1 MVKIKSAYH
10 WLSPTLFGNYL
21 CNGYDTVVAFCEG
34 YLTKW
39 VAAASVSCNKIAWVH
54 TDMVENDWPVSSGV
68 FASVK
73 AESEAYKKFDEV
85 VAVSNIVARG
95 LTQKLGLKNIT
106 TIYNMLDSDIVS
118 KSQEEI
124 AYYPSRKLNLISVGR
139 LETVKGYSVLIDAV
153 NILANDKK
161 LDVSLCLV
169 GYGSQ
174 YENLKKKVEYLSLS
188 DRVHLAG
195 AQENPYPY
203 VAKSDVYICSSLKEG
218 FNIAVLEAM
227 SLGKPVIATAS
238 AGPIEILDEGSFGI
252 LVDNNTDALVSAIE
266 YLYGND
272 AELERLSYL
281 SLSRVKDFDSTK
293 QIKKIHK
300 LICR

>member
-1 MVKIKSAYH
+1 M
-10 WLSPTLFGNYL
+10 
-21 CNGYDTVVAFCEG
+21 
-34 YLTKW
+34 
-39 VAAASVSCNKIAWVH
+39 
-54 TDMVENDWPVSSGV
+54 
-68 FASVK
+68 
-73 AESEAYKKFDEV
+73 
-85 VAVSNIVARG
+85 
-95 LTQKLGLKNIT
+95 
-106 TIYNMLDSDIVS
+106 
-118 KSQEEI
+118 
-124 AYYPSRKLNLISVGR
+124 
-139 LETVKGYSVLIDAV
+139 AV
-153 NILANDKK
+153 NMRT
-161 LDVSLCLV
+161 
-169 GYGSQ
+169 
-174 YENLKKKVEYLSLS
+174 LKKKVEYLSLS

-293 QIKKIHK
+293 QIKKFTS
-300 LICR
+300 